1 MANITVESYPAGAEF
16 ANNDVVFSLKTTNMY
31 STEGVKAVLILILTD
46 IWSATGHFTL
56 SWGTNSVTFTLV
68 ASPDESGSQI
78 RYASP
83 GEDLNLWGADFVE
96 SMKSNY
102 LLSRDF
108 DIVGGAGATYSIE
121 LTAKEYGGEYTLALS
136 DNNITYLTEDDNTAG
151 VTPIL
156 RENYKLLARVIMKSG
171 FALLGH
177 SSEDIYLGEDRLTPD
192 TDGYADFDVKGYLK
206 PEMQDKP
213 VFLFPETLSDF
224 LIDRTD
230 QCRQFFIRYTEI
242 YEGLARRIYSTE
254 ENKNFILA
262 GGIDFIK
269 MAKYHEDSSSFW
281 DMMQYN
287 KDFLTWQPVTKK
299 VWPRQPEKLY
309 FLVWDADT
317 DEINLK
323 VKIYYTDDTTHTFT
337 KASETAYQY
346 SLWEC
351 VVSYNKLDLISL
363 PESANKEIEKYEIW
377 IEDQDDTK
385 ISVSRFFELDRKVY
399 TNARIFIFR
408 NSLSGFD
415 TIRCTG
421 ETIKSTELTRT
432 VVETLN
438 DFDFTSLNPQI
449 RNDIAFEQQVYKAST
464 GFITKEYAEYLRE
477 FELSSEVYEFILNRL
492 YPVIL
497 TSKKSEIHKDNSHLH
512 YREFEY
518 ARAYKD
524 SHYSY
529 DDNLLGSKNFNKS
542 FNSSYLT
549 GEWHGS

>member
-1 MANITVESYPAGAEF
+1 MANITVERYPAGVEF
-16 ANNDVVFSLKTTNMY
+16 SSNDVVFRLKTTNMY
-31 STEGVKAVLILILTD
+31 STEGVKAVLELIITA
-46 IWSATGHFTL
+46 IYSATGHFTL

-68 ASPDESGSQI
+68 ATPDESGLQI
-78 RYASP
+78 RYATP
-83 GEDLNLWGADFVE
+83 GEDKNVWGEDFKN
-96 SMKSNY
+96 SMRTNY

-108 DIVGGAGATYSIE
+108 EIVGAAGSDYMII
-121 LTAKEYGGEYTLALS
+121 LTAYEYGSDYTLTLS
-136 DNNITYLTEDDNTAG
+136 DNNVTGFGKHDDTDG
-151 VTPIL
+151 VTPVL
-156 RENYKLLARVIMKSG
+156 RENYKLLARVFVKEGSDEEL
-171 FALLGH
+171 F
-177 SSEDIYLGEDRLTPD
+177 LGEDRLTPD
-192 TDGYADFDVKGYLK
+192 EEGYADFDIKGYLK
-206 PEMQDKP
+206 PEMLDKP

-230 QCRQFFIRYTEI
+230 QCRQYFIRYTEI
-242 YEGLARRIYSTE
+242 YDALARRIYSTD
-254 ENKNFILA
+254 ENFNFILS

-269 MAKYHEDSSSFW
+269 MAKYHEDDSSFW

-309 FLVWDADT
+309 FLVWDPDT
-317 DEINLK
+317 VEINLK

-337 KASETAYQY
+337 KATETAHQY

-363 PESANKEIEKYEIW
+363 PESSGKEIEKYEVW
-377 IEDQDDTK
+377 IEDQDDVK
-385 ISVSRFFELDRKVY
+385 ITVSRFYELDRKVY

-415 TIRCTG
+415 TLRCNG
-421 ETIKSTELTRT
+421 EAIKSTELTRT
-432 VVETLN
+432 VVERLN
-438 DFDFTSLNPQI
+438 DFDFTSLTPQI
-449 RNDIAFEQQVYKAST
+449 RNDIVFEQQVYKATT

-477 FELSSEVYEFILNRL
+477 FELSTEVYEFILNRL

-497 TSKKSEIHKDNSHLH
+497 TSKTAEIHKDNSYLH